1 MAIKHP
7 LSSLVLLCLSV
18 VFTSCP
24 ISSRS
29 MKSSPDYLL
38 LNRTDFEL
46 SDQVKAEAT
55 TTRVLGV
62 DWARLFRWESAAVG
76 ADLSQSSGLP
86 TGTVSASG
94 NGNITSIGYNIFAN
108 LPIIGSIIKGNTAAY
123 ALSNLM
129 RDTPGYDVILYPQY
143 YRTIKGFPPFYS
155 KTKVKIT
162 ARLGRLKN

>member
-1 MAIKHP
+1 MATKHHL
-7 LSSLVLLCLSV
+7 LSLALFCMSV
-18 VFTSCP
+18 VFTSCS

-29 MKSSPDYLL
+29 MKASPDYLL

-55 TTRVLGV
+55 TTRILGI
-62 DWARLFRWESAAVG
+62 DWARLFRWESAAIG
-76 ADLSQSSGLP
+76 ADMSQSSGLP

-94 NGNITSIGYNIFAN
+94 TSDVANIGYNIFAN
-108 LPIIGSIIKGNTAAY
+108 LPVIGSIIKGNTAAY

-155 KTKVKIT
+155 KTEVKIT
-162 ARLGRLKN
+162 ARLGKLKN